1 MRTGKKWKIENGRI
15 SFSFGYI
22 VCYAV
27 FNLFQQLSIS
37 TLFFLNVQLKK
48 LAKFLQVNK
57 FSMNWLGGTTSSAS
71 VNQNSKYQLEE
82 KDPFLLG
89 SCATLFS

>member
-48 LAKFLQVNK
+48 TRQIFASQQIFDELARRYHK
-57 FSMNWLGGTTSSAS
+57 
-71 VNQNSKYQLEE
+71 
-82 KDPFLLG
+82 
-89 SCATLFS
+89 